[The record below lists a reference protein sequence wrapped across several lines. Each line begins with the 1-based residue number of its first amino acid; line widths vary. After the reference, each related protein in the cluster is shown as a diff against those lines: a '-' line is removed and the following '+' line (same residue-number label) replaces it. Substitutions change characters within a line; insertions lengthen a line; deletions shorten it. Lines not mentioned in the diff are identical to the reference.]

1 MLHNEQNISGDIN
14 NDGSISGSLGALLSN
29 ISGGIN
35 PNAIDYSKIHYDT
48 KANWDRQR
56 FLIAERGHLYI
67 YKDAEVTYINGK
79 RVVYAG
85 IKIGDGSSYLI
96 DMPYSVV
103 ESDHEKFT
111 EHIQNAL
118 IHVGT
123 GDRMNWND
131 KVSVSVIQD
140 TEELKFTK

>member
-1 MLHNEQNISGDIN
+1 MIQNEQIISGDIN
-14 NDGSISGSLGALLSN
+14 NESSISGTLGLILSD

-35 PNAIDYSKIHYDT
+35 PSTIDYSKIHYDT
-48 KANWDRQR
+48 KANWDRQT

-67 YKDAEVTYINGK
+67 YKDAEVTYINGR
-79 RVVYAG
+79 RVVYPG

-96 DMPYSVV
+96 DMSYSLVG
-103 ESDHEKFT
+103 SDHERLIN
-111 EHIQNAL
+111 HIQNST

-131 KVSVSVIQD
+131 KVSVSVVQSN
-140 TEELKFTK
+140 EELKFLK